1 MMNTKVTGG
10 KKEGDLI
17 KINVENAKGGNPK
30 TVRISPHLIFIF
42 MKNFRLVHQWL
53 ELIYSS

>member
-10 KKEGDLI
+10 GKEGDLV

-30 TVRISPHLIFIF
+30 TVWISLHYIFIG
-42 MKNFRLVHQWL
+42 NF
-53 ELIYSS
+53 